1 MRARITEVVTRIGSS
16 FLRVNSL
23 GLGRVQLVGPCRPRS
38 LSLTLLFLSLS
49 HSFLSRARVRVR
61 LLMELYKEPL
71 PRYSFTALHGGRG
84 VATYGY
90 VRVSTEKQAEE
101 GESLGAQR
109 RTIEGYAMMQGLT
122 LDEVFVE
129 RGVSGSKP
137 IGERPEGARMLGKVR
152 AGDVIITPK
161 LDRMFRSALDALDV
175 LARLKDRDVSLHMI
189 DLGGDVTGNG
199 ISKLVF
205 TILSAVAEAE
215 RDRTRERIADVKRDQ
230 RERGR
235 FLGGTVPFGYRL
247 GEDGELIPHEGEQEA
262 IKEARA
268 MKARGASLRAIA
280 EALQARGHSIS
291 HVAVSRVLR
300 AVC

>member
-1 MRARITEVVTRIGSS
+1 
-16 FLRVNSL
+16 
-23 GLGRVQLVGPCRPRS
+23 
-38 LSLTLLFLSLS
+38 
-49 HSFLSRARVRVR
+49 
-61 LLMELYKEPL
+61 MELYKEPL
-71 PRYSFTALHGGRG
+71 LRYSFTALHRGRG
-84 VATYGY
+84 VAVYGY

-101 GESLGAQR
+101 CESLGAQR

-129 RGVSGSKP
+129 RGVSGSRP

-152 AGDVIITPK
+152 PGDVIITPK

-215 RDRTRERIADVKRDQ
+215 RDRIRERIADVKRDQ
-230 RERGR
+230 RTRGR
-235 FLGGTVPFGYRL
+235 FLGGTVPFGFRL
-247 GEDGELIPHEGEQEA
+247 GEDGELVEHQEEQAA
-262 IKEARA
+262 IREARM
-268 MKARGASLRAIA
+268 MKARGASLR
-280 EALQARGHSIS
+280 
-291 HVAVSRVLR
+291 
-300 AVC
+300 